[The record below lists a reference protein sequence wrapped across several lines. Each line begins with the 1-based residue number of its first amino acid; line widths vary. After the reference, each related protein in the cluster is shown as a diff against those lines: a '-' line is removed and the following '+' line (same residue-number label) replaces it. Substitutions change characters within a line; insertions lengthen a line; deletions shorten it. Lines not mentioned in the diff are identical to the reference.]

1 MRKLVWFSLGFG
13 AACCL
18 CAYVITGSTRVIL
31 AAAVGFLTLFAAIA
45 GRKFALFRRIAA
57 VLLGFATG
65 MGWFILYDGFYLNAA
80 GTMDGKTANA
90 VIRVS
95 DYSYE
100 TAYGIGVD
108 GSVQLEGKSYRLRA
122 YLDLDKTLEPGDTVS
137 GQFRFRATTPKESRT
152 YHAGNGIF
160 LLAYQV
166 DEVSVSPHTDAS
178 WRDIPARLR
187 HRIQAIL
194 QTCIPQDAAPFARA
208 LLLGDT
214 TGLSYGVD
222 TSLKISGIRHV
233 AAVSGLHVSILF
245 ALLTA
250 VTFRKRFLTALV
262 GFPTLL
268 LFAAV
273 AGFTPSVSRSCIMC
287 GLMLAALLLNK
298 EYDGPA
304 ALAFAAVVMLIG
316 NPLVITSVGFQ
327 LSVASVA
334 GIYLFAPGIRKWLV
348 FLFPDGKGKGVRPTL
363 IRWFTASVSITLSAM
378 IFTTPLSAW
387 YFGTVSLVG
396 VVTNL
401 LTLWVI
407 SFIFHGL
414 VAVSLVG
421 AFWTGGAMILG
432 KIVAWPIRYVL
443 LIAKLLAG
451 FPLAAVYTRSPYI
464 TIWLVAVYALLLVFL
479 LSRNRRPGVL
489 LCCGTLGLCLAL
501 LASWAEPML
510 DSTRITVLDVGQGQ
524 CILLQSEG
532 RTYMVDCG
540 GDSDTDTA
548 DIAAETLLSQGISR
562 LDGLILTHGDRD
574 HTGAAE
580 NLLSRVKR
588 TSSSSHRRKVCDADN
603 AEVVYAEQDLLLTY
617 GKTNLHIFTTDSNR
631 SENENS
637 LCVLFDTENCD
648 ILITGDR
655 SAYGERML
663 LHAGKIPEVD
673 VLIAGHHGSKN
684 STCEDL
690 LAAAQP
696 QTVCI
701 SVGRTISTDTRR
713 RRPCSGW
720 KISAARCTGQ
730 TGTEQL
736 PSEGETMAK
745 KPAPGAIYRN

>member
-18 CAYVITGSTRVIL
+18 CAYVLTGSARIAL
-31 AAAVGFLTLFAAIA
+31 AVAGGVLTIFAAIA
-45 GRKFALFRRIAA
+45 GRKYTWFRRVAA
-57 VLLGFATG
+57 ILFGLAMG
-65 MGWFILYDGFYLNAA
+65 MGWFTLYDGFYLSAA
-80 GTMDGKTANA
+80 GAMDGKTANA
-90 VIRVS
+90 VIRAS

-108 GSVQLEGKSYRLRA
+108 GTVQLDGKPYRLRA
-122 YLDLDKTLEPGDTVS
+122 YLDLDETLEPGDVIS
-137 GQFRFRATTPKESRT
+137 GQFRFRATTPKENRT

-166 DEVSVSPHTDAS
+166 DEVSVSPHAGAP
-178 WRDIPARLR
+178 WRDLPARLR
-187 HRIQAIL
+187 HRIQEIL
-194 QTCIPQDAAPFARA
+194 QDCIPKDAAPFAKA

-287 GLMLAALLLNK
+287 ALMLAALLLNK

-304 ALAFAAVVMLIG
+304 ALAFAAVVMLTR

-334 GIYLFAPGIRKWLV
+334 GIYLFAPGIRKWLGS
-348 FLFPDGKGKGVRPTL
+348 LFPDGKGKGVRPTL
-363 IRWFTASVSITLSAM
+363 ICWFTASVSVTLSAM
-378 IFTTPLSAW
+378 VFTTPLSAW

-407 SFIFHGL
+407 SFIFYGL
-414 VAVSLVG
+414 AAVSLVG
-421 AFWTGGAMILG
+421 AFWTAGAMILG

-443 LIAKLLAG
+443 FMAKT
-451 FPLAAVYTRSPYI
+451 LAAVYTRSPYI
-464 TIWLVAVYALLLVFL
+464 TVWLAAVYALLLVFL
-479 LSRNRRPGVL
+479 LSRSRRPGVL
-489 LCCGTLGLCLAL
+489 LCCATLGLCLAL

-510 DSTRITVLDVGQGQ
+510 DGTRVTVLDVGQGQ

-540 GDSDTDTA
+540 GDSDTETA

-580 NLLSRVKR
+580 NLLSRVKADVLILPPEEGMP
-588 TSSSSHRRKVCDADN
+588 TSDN
-603 AEVVYAEQDLLLTY
+603 AKVVYAGQDLLLTY
-617 GKTNLHIFTTDSNR
+617 GKTNLHIFTTDSTG

-655 SAYGERML
+655 SAYGERRL

-690 LAAAQP
+690 LAAARP

-701 SVGRTISTDTRR
+701 SVGQDNLYGHPAAETLRRLEDFGCAVYRTDRDGTITIRR
-713 RRPCSGW
+713 
-720 KISAARCTGQ
+720 
-730 TGTEQL
+730 
-736 PSEGETMAK
+736 
-745 KPAPGAIYRN
+745 

>member
-31 AAAVGFLTLFAAIA
+31 GAAVGFLTLFAAIA

-57 VLLGFATG
+57 VLLGFAMG
-65 MGWFILYDGFYLNAA
+65 VGWFILYDGFYLNAA

-214 TGLSYGVD
+214 TSLSYAVD

-348 FLFPDGKGKGVRPTL
+348 ALFPDSKGKGVRPTL
-363 IRWFTASVSITLSAM
+363 IRWFTASVSITLSA
-378 IFTTPLSAW
+378 
-387 YFGTVSLVG
+387 
-396 VVTNL
+396 
-401 LTLWVI
+401 
-407 SFIFHGL
+407 
-414 VAVSLVG
+414 
-421 AFWTGGAMILG
+421 
-432 KIVAWPIRYVL
+432 
-443 LIAKLLAG
+443 
-451 FPLAAVYTRSPYI
+451 
-464 TIWLVAVYALLLVFL
+464 
-479 LSRNRRPGVL
+479 
-489 LCCGTLGLCLAL
+489 
-501 LASWAEPML
+501 
-510 DSTRITVLDVGQGQ
+510 
-524 CILLQSEG
+524 
-532 RTYMVDCG
+532 
-540 GDSDTDTA
+540 
-548 DIAAETLLSQGISR
+548 
-562 LDGLILTHGDRD
+562 
-574 HTGAAE
+574 
-580 NLLSRVKR
+580 
-588 TSSSSHRRKVCDADN
+588 
-603 AEVVYAEQDLLLTY
+603 
-617 GKTNLHIFTTDSNR
+617 
-631 SENENS
+631 
-637 LCVLFDTENCD
+637 
-648 ILITGDR
+648 
-655 SAYGERML
+655 
-663 LHAGKIPEVD
+663 
-673 VLIAGHHGSKN
+673 
-684 STCEDL
+684 
-690 LAAAQP
+690 
-696 QTVCI
+696 
-701 SVGRTISTDTRR
+701 
-713 RRPCSGW
+713 
-720 KISAARCTGQ
+720 
-730 TGTEQL
+730 
-736 PSEGETMAK
+736 
-745 KPAPGAIYRN
+745 

>member
-31 AAAVGFLTLFAAIA
+31 GAAVGFLTLFAAIA

-57 VLLGFATG
+57 VLLGFAMG
-65 MGWFILYDGFYLNAA
+65 VGWFILYDGFYLNAA

-108 GSVQLEGKSYRLRA
+108 GTVQLEGKSYRLRA

-137 GQFRFRATTPKESRT
+137 GQFRFRATTPKENRT

-166 DEVSVSPHTDAS
+166 DEVSVSPHAGAS
-178 WRDIPARLR
+178 WRDFPARLR

-214 TGLSYGVD
+214 TSLSYAVD

-250 VTFRKRFLTALV
+250 ITFRKRFLTALV
-262 GFPTLL
+262 GFPMLL

-304 ALAFAAVVMLIG
+304 ALSFAAVVMLTG

-334 GIYLFAPGIRKWLV
+334 GIYLFSPGIRKWLLS
-348 FLFPDGKGKGVRPTL
+348 LFPDGKGKGVRPAL

-407 SFIFHGL
+407 SFIFYGL

-432 KIVAWPIRYVL
+432 KIAAWPIRYVL

-451 FPLAAVYTRSPYI
+451 FPLAAVYTRSHLAGGRVYI
-464 TIWLVAVYALLLVFL
+464 AAGVPSEPESPPGRSALLRHAGAVSGAAGILGGADAGQHPDNGAGCGAGAVYSAAK
-479 LSRNRRPGVL
+479 RRPDIHGGL
-489 LCCGTLGLCLAL
+489 RRGQRHRNCGHCCRNAPESGDLPAGR
-501 LASWAEPML
+501 L
-510 DSTRITVLDVGQGQ
+510 DSDPWRPG
-524 CILLQSEG
+524 
-532 RTYMVDCG
+532 
-540 GDSDTDTA
+540 
-548 DIAAETLLSQGISR
+548 
-562 LDGLILTHGDRD
+562 
-574 HTGAAE
+574 
-580 NLLSRVKR
+580 
-588 TSSSSHRRKVCDADN
+588 SHRRGGKSLKPGESGHPHPPTGGRYAD
-603 AEVVYAEQDLLLTY
+603 
-617 GKTNLHIFTTDSNR
+617 I
-631 SENENS
+631 
-637 LCVLFDTENCD
+637 
-648 ILITGDR
+648 
-655 SAYGERML
+655 
-663 LHAGKIPEVD
+663 
-673 VLIAGHHGSKN
+673 
-684 STCEDL
+684 
-690 LAAAQP
+690 
-696 QTVCI
+696 
-701 SVGRTISTDTRR
+701 
-713 RRPCSGW
+713 
-720 KISAARCTGQ
+720 
-730 TGTEQL
+730 
-736 PSEGETMAK
+736 
-745 KPAPGAIYRN
+745 

>member
-18 CAYVITGSTRVIL
+18 CAYVITGSSRVIL

-57 VLLGFATG
+57 VLLGFAMG
-65 MGWFILYDGFYLNAA
+65 VGWFILYDGFYLNAA

-108 GSVQLEGKSYRLRA
+108 GTVQLEGKSYRLRA
-122 YLDLDKTLEPGDTVS
+122 YLDLDKTLEPGDMIS

-214 TGLSYGVD
+214 TSLSYAVD

-348 FLFPDGKGKGVRPTL
+348 SLFPDSKGKGVRPTL

-378 IFTTPLSAW
+378 IFTMPLSAW

-407 SFIFHGL
+407 SFIFYGL

-443 LIAKLLAG
+443 LMAKSLAG
-451 FPLAAVYTRSPYI
+451 FPLAAVYTKSPYI
-464 TIWLVAVYALLLVFL
+464 TIWLVAVYVLLLVFL

-510 DSTRITVLDVGQGQ
+510 DNTRITVLDVGQGQ

-540 GDSDTDTA
+540 GDSDTETA

-580 NLLSRVKR
+580 NLLSRVKADILILPPEEGMP
-588 TSSSSHRRKVCDADN
+588 TSDN

-684 STCEDL
+684 STCEDM

-701 SVGRTISTDTRR
+701 SAGRDNLYGHPAAETLQRLEHFGCTVYRTDRDGTITIRR
-713 RRPCSGW
+713 
-720 KISAARCTGQ
+720 
-730 TGTEQL
+730 
-736 PSEGETMAK
+736 
-745 KPAPGAIYRN
+745 

>member
-18 CAYVITGSTRVIL
+18 CAYVLTGSVRVIL
-31 AAAVGFLTLFAAIA
+31 TVAGGVLTLLTAIA
-45 GRKFALFRRIAA
+45 GRKFTLFRRIAA
-57 VLLGFATG
+57 ILLGLAMG
-65 MGWFILYDGFYLNAA
+65 MGWFTLYDGFYLSAA
-80 GTMDGKTANA
+80 GTMDGKTADA

-108 GSVQLEGKSYRLRA
+108 GTVQLEGKSYRIRA
-122 YLDLDKTLEPGDTVS
+122 YLDLDEPLEPGDVIS
-137 GQFRFRATTPKESRT
+137 GQFRFRATTPKENRT

-160 LLAYQV
+160 LLAYQA
-166 DEVSVSPHTDAS
+166 DKASVSPHAGAF
-178 WRDIPARLR
+178 WRDFPPRLR
-187 HRIQAIL
+187 HRIQEIL

-214 TGLSYGVD
+214 TDLSYGVD

-250 VTFRKRFLTALV
+250 ITFRKRFLTALV

-287 GLMLAALLLNK
+287 ALMLAALLLNK

-304 ALAFAAVVMLIG
+304 ALSFAAVVMLIG

-348 FLFPDGKGKGVRPTL
+348 SLFPDGKGKGVRPTL

-407 SFIFHGL
+407 SFIFYGL
-414 VAVSLVG
+414 VAVSLAG

-443 LIAKLLAG
+443 FVAKLLAG

-464 TIWLVAVYALLLVFL
+464 TIWLVAVYVLLLLVFL

-510 DSTRITVLDVGQGQ
+510 DDTRVTVLDVGQGQ

-532 RTYMVDCG
+532 RTCMVDCG
-540 GDSDTDTA
+540 GDSDTETA

-580 NLLSRVKR
+580 NLLSRVKAD
-588 TSSSSHRRKVCDADN
+588 VLILPPEEGMPVPDN
-603 AEVVYAEQDLLLTY
+603 AEVVYAEQDLILTY
-617 GKTNLHIFTTDSNR
+617 GKTNLHIFAADSHG

-673 VLIAGHHGSKN
+673 VLVAGHHGSKN

-690 LAAAQP
+690 LAAARP

-701 SVGRTISTDTRR
+701 SAGKDNLYGHPAAETLQRLESFGCTVYRTDRDGTITIRR
-713 RRPCSGW
+713 
-720 KISAARCTGQ
+720 
-730 TGTEQL
+730 
-736 PSEGETMAK
+736 
-745 KPAPGAIYRN
+745 

>member
-57 VLLGFATG
+57 VLLGFAMG
-65 MGWFILYDGFYLNAA
+65 VGWFILYDGFYLNAA

-108 GSVQLEGKSYRLRA
+108 GTVQLEGKSYRLRA
-122 YLDLDKTLEPGDTVS
+122 YLDLSETLEPGDTVS

-160 LLAYQV
+160 LLAYQA

-178 WRDIPARLR
+178 WRDIPVRLR

-214 TGLSYGVD
+214 RSLSYAVD

-262 GFPTLL
+262 GFPT
-268 LFAAV
+268 
-273 AGFTPSVSRSCIMC
+273 
-287 GLMLAALLLNK
+287 LLLNK

-348 FLFPDGKGKGVRPTL
+348 SLFPDSKGKGIRPTL
-363 IRWFTASVSITLSAM
+363 TRWFTASVSITLSAM

-407 SFIFHGL
+407 SFIFYEL

-432 KIVAWPIRYVL
+432 KIAAWPIRYVL

-464 TIWLVAVYALLLVFL
+464 TIWLVAVYVLLLVFL

-540 GDSDTDTA
+540 GDSDTETA

-580 NLLSRVKR
+580 NLLSRVKADILILPPEEGIL
-588 TSSSSHRRKVCDADN
+588 VADN

-617 GKTNLHIFTTDSNR
+617 GKTNLHIFAADSHG

-690 LAAAQP
+690 LAAARP

-701 SVGRTISTDTRR
+701 SAGRDNLYGHPAAETLQRLENFGCTVYRTDRDGTITIRR
-713 RRPCSGW
+713 
-720 KISAARCTGQ
+720 
-730 TGTEQL
+730 
-736 PSEGETMAK
+736 
-745 KPAPGAIYRN
+745 

>member
-1 MRKLVWFSLGFG
+1 M
-13 AACCL
+13 
-18 CAYVITGSTRVIL
+18 
-31 AAAVGFLTLFAAIA
+31 
-45 GRKFALFRRIAA
+45 
-57 VLLGFATG
+57 
-65 MGWFILYDGFYLNAA
+65 
-80 GTMDGKTANA
+80 
-90 VIRVS
+90 
-95 DYSYE
+95 
-100 TAYGIGVD
+100 
-108 GSVQLEGKSYRLRA
+108 
-122 YLDLDKTLEPGDTVS
+122 
-137 GQFRFRATTPKESRT
+137 
-152 YHAGNGIF
+152 
-160 LLAYQV
+160 
-166 DEVSVSPHTDAS
+166 
-178 WRDIPARLR
+178 
-187 HRIQAIL
+187 
-194 QTCIPQDAAPFARA
+194 
-208 LLLGDT
+208 
-214 TGLSYGVD
+214 
-222 TSLKISGIRHV
+222 

-287 GLMLAALLLNK
+287 ALMLAALLLNK

-348 FLFPDGKGKGVRPTL
+348 SLFPDSKGKGVRPTL

-407 SFIFHGL
+407 SFIFYGL

-432 KIVAWPIRYVL
+432 KIAAWPIRYVL

-464 TIWLVAVYALLLVFL
+464 TIWLVAMYVLLLVFL

-510 DSTRITVLDVGQGQ
+510 DSTRVTVLDVGQGQ

-540 GDSDTDTA
+540 GDSDTETA

-580 NLLSRVKR
+580 NLLSRVKADILILPPEEGIL
-588 TSSSSHRRKVCDADN
+588 VADN

-617 GKTNLHIFTTDSNR
+617 GKTNLHIFAADSHG

-655 SAYGERML
+655 SAYGERIL

-701 SVGRTISTDTRR
+701 SAGRDNLYGHPAAETLQRLEHFGCTVYRTDRDGTITIRR
-713 RRPCSGW
+713 
-720 KISAARCTGQ
+720 
-730 TGTEQL
+730 
-736 PSEGETMAK
+736 
-745 KPAPGAIYRN
+745 

>member
-1 MRKLVWFSLGFG
+1 M
-13 AACCL
+13 
-18 CAYVITGSTRVIL
+18 
-31 AAAVGFLTLFAAIA
+31 
-45 GRKFALFRRIAA
+45 
-57 VLLGFATG
+57 
-65 MGWFILYDGFYLNAA
+65 
-80 GTMDGKTANA
+80 
-90 VIRVS
+90 
-95 DYSYE
+95 
-100 TAYGIGVD
+100 
-108 GSVQLEGKSYRLRA
+108 
-122 YLDLDKTLEPGDTVS
+122 
-137 GQFRFRATTPKESRT
+137 
-152 YHAGNGIF
+152 
-160 LLAYQV
+160 

-214 TGLSYGVD
+214 TSLSYAVD

-250 VTFRKRFLTALV
+250 ITFRKRFLTALA

-304 ALAFAAVVMLIG
+304 GAGLCRRGDADWQPAGHHVRGFSTVRGQRGRDLSLCAGHPQVAGFSVPGQQREGRQTHVDSLVYRFRVHHPQRHDFHNAAERMVFWHRQSCWRG
-316 NPLVITSVGFQ
+316 DQSAHSVGHQ
-327 LSVASVA
+327 LYFLWACGGQSGGCVLDGRGDDSWKNRRVADSLCSVD
-334 GIYLFAPGIRKWLV
+334 RKV
-348 FLFPDGKGKGVRPTL
+348 
-363 IRWFTASVSITLSAM
+363 
-378 IFTTPLSAW
+378 
-387 YFGTVSLVG
+387 
-396 VVTNL
+396 
-401 LTLWVI
+401 
-407 SFIFHGL
+407 
-414 VAVSLVG
+414 
-421 AFWTGGAMILG
+421 TGGIS
-432 KIVAWPIRYVL
+432 
-443 LIAKLLAG
+443 AG
-451 FPLAAVYTRSPYI
+451 GGVYQKPYI

-501 LASWAEPML
+501 RHPGQEPML

-540 GDSDTDTA
+540 GDSDTETA

-580 NLLSRVKR
+580 NLLSRVKAD
-588 TSSSSHRRKVCDADN
+588 VLILPPEEGILVADN

-684 STCEDL
+684 STCEEL
-690 LAAAQP
+690 LAADQP

-701 SVGRTISTDTRR
+701 SAGRDNLYGHPAAETLQRLENFGCTVYRTDRDGTITIRR
-713 RRPCSGW
+713 
-720 KISAARCTGQ
+720 
-730 TGTEQL
+730 
-736 PSEGETMAK
+736 
-745 KPAPGAIYRN
+745 